1 MGDKKVVTILLGSP
15 RKDGNS
21 EQLADSLAKGAE
33 EAGYE
38 VRKVQLAPK
47 MLNGCVDCRKCWS
60 TGRPCVQKDDMDSVY
75 PDLEAADV
83 LVFASPVYFYSWSS
97 QIKPVW
103 DRMLPYFMPDAPRTL
118 ADKRAVLLSTAG
130 DNDDSCFAGIKAS
143 FKAACNFAK
152 WPIEGIICAAGMYP
166 KTDMADNG
174 GRFLFEAH
182 DLGKNL

>member
-1 MGDKKVVTILLGSP
+1 MSDKKVVTILLGSP
-15 RKDGNS
+15 RAGGNS

-38 VRKVQLAPK
+38 VRKVRLAPK

-60 TGRPCVQKDDMDSVY
+60 TGSPCVQKDDMDTVY

-83 LVFASPVYFYSWSS
+83 LVFASPVYFYSWTS

-103 DRMLPYFMPDAPRTL
+103 DRLLPYFMPDAPRTL
-118 ADKRAVLLSTAG
+118 KDKRAILLSVCG
-130 DNDDSCFAGIKAS
+130 DNEDSAFDGIKAA
-143 FKAACNFAK
+143 FKGACEYTK
-152 WPIEGIICAAGMYP
+152 WPIEGIICAPAMYP
-166 KTDMADNG
+166 KTDMADKG
-174 GRFLFEAH
+174 QKFLFEAY